1 MGLRWLF
8 LIGFVLTVAKP
19 FMGPSTLKAT
29 VLVDAPTT
37 SVEKTS
43 AGQVHVTGRKADIEL
58 SVPQSGDETLRHVV
72 QVSVFPPMLVGC
84 VLGFVLCT
92 LAQKLVRNLAK
103 GQLFSPENAVSL
115 RWFTIVLIA
124 GTIALRMI
132 TAWSNHVFAKY
143 AAANLTVAGAH
154 VLPFAE
160 NVHIQELQLALGNAD
175 VIVVVLLLLILWA
188 LKEGASLKQDAE
200 LTV

>member
-1 MGLRWLF
+1 MAFRWLF
-8 LIGFVLTVAKP
+8 VIGFALTVAKP

-29 VLVDAPTT
+29 VLVESPT
-37 SVEKTS
+37 VNAEKTS
-43 AGQVHVTGRKADIEL
+43 SGEVHVTGRKADIEL
-58 SVPQSGDETLRHVV
+58 SVPQSGDKTLRRVV
-72 QVSVFPPMLVGC
+72 QVSAFSPMLVGC

-103 GQLFSPENAVSL
+103 GQLFSPENTVSL
-115 RWFTIVLIA
+115 RWFTIVLIV
-124 GTIALRMI
+124 GTIILRLT
-132 TAWSNHVFAKY
+132 TAWSNHVFGKY

-188 LKEGASLKQDAE
+188 LKEGPSLKQEAE